1 MRLLPQRCWQEFVA
15 GSDAETGSNQTTCYS
30 RGSVRQKRVAR
41 HCYIRDKNCGNH
53 ALTGGI
59 RRRILR

>member
-1 MRLLPQRCWQEFVA
+1 MRFLPQERCRQKFVA

-41 HCYIRDKNCGNH
+41 AIV
-53 ALTGGI
+53 TSET
-59 RRRILR
+59 RIVAIMR